1 MKKVS
6 LELKDIT
13 LNLIPLSSMWML
25 HIKPEFGRWKGQ
37 VGNLWEQLTYH
48 LPIEDTSL
56 TGFTTFCVDLT
67 KSLFL
72 KGQFF
77 CTNSVFGFLAVYSNL
92 EVCFSYG
99 HIHCFIIESNIVLV
113 LFWICGV
120 TSVKELHPGTQIKI
134 RPKSYLHPVL
144 YLAMCKYFES
154 HGKWTDWK
162 NMDIPNVDIIAV
174 NFFIALVFG
183 VLYTV

>member
-1 MKKVS
+1 MRTTYLPCAHGRYKFNRVYIFLCWS
-6 LELKDIT
+6 YQIT
-13 LNLIPLSSMWML
+13 
-25 HIKPEFGRWKGQ
+25 
-37 VGNLWEQLTYH
+37 V
-48 LPIEDTSL
+48 
-56 TGFTTFCVDLT
+56 
-67 KSLFL
+67 L

-99 HIHCFIIESNIVLV
+99 HTHCFIIESNIVLV